1 MFFCVLHK
9 VLYRENS
16 KMRFLWKC
24 DNGKIDCTLQ
34 SQYAEFEPCLVTFVV
49 VLDAPLLKS
58 LTSASVNYLLE
69 TPCLFTWCIMKT
81 K

>member
-16 KMRFLWKC
+16 K
-24 DNGKIDCTLQ
+24 IDFFGITIMETQTAFRDRITLN
-34 SQYAEFEPCLVTFVV
+34 SNHVLVIFVV
-49 VLDAPLLKS
+49 VLNAPLLKS
-58 LTSASVNYLLE
+58 LTSASINHLLE
-69 TPCLFTWCIMKT
+69 TSCLFAWCIMKA